1 MVFSTMGADPSC
13 PLMMTISVSFI
24 MTLFPSS
31 VILNGV
37 EKALREKRET
47 EQ

>member
-1 MVFSTMGADPSC
+1 
-13 PLMMTISVSFI
+13 MTLNVPFI

-37 EKALREKRET
+37 EKALREKREMGW
-47 EQ
+47 

>member
-1 MVFSTMGADPSC
+1 MLYNSRDVP
-13 PLMMTISVSFI
+13 FI